1 LKFQYYLVHNLTLL
15 GCIVS
20 SMGPYLQG
28 GSFEK
33 AFAPNGNFV
42 NFVDQNDYVK
52 ILEKARHISPESKTI
67 RIASAKIRF

>member
-1 LKFQYYLVHNLTLL
+1 
-15 GCIVS
+15 
-20 SMGPYLQG
+20 MGPYLQG